1 MILRGDIMDK
11 TLQLLKELCSHCE
24 SNLNECNKG
33 CAWRSLSNEYC
44 EEYEKL
50 KEGIEK
56 LKEKHNE
63 KMLLVIDKPNECS
76 ECPCF
81 YDYLRCQAEEDA
93 KVYGEKRPYNCP
105 LKPVHSLKSG
115 GKDYI
120 IYERQFLYDNL
131 DREIEMMKKGKEIYE
146 SNISV

>member
-1 MILRGDIMDK
+1 MDK
-11 TLQLLKELCSHCE
+11 ILQLLKELCSHCE

-33 CAWRSLSNEYC
+33 CAFRSLSNEHC
-44 EEYEKL
+44 EEYDKL

-93 KVYGEKRPYNCP
+93 KVYGEKRPYNCQ
-105 LKPVHSLKSG
+105 LKPLPRKVEM
-115 GKDYI
+115 DMNEY
-120 IYERQFLYDNL
+120 YEGVADGWN
-131 DREIEMMKKGKEIYE
+131 DCIDTIVGETE
-146 SNISV
+146 

>member
-11 TLQLLKELCSHCE
+11 ILQLLKELCSHCE

-33 CAWRSLSNEYC
+33 CAFRSLSNEHC

-63 KMLLVIDKPNECS
+63 KMVLVIDKPNECS

-105 LKPVHSLKSG
+105 LKPMPKRKLALFDPNHCDMEEEIKIIHEINGYNRCIDEILG
-115 GKDYI
+115 GK
-120 IYERQFLYDNL
+120 
-131 DREIEMMKKGKEIYE
+131 
-146 SNISV
+146 